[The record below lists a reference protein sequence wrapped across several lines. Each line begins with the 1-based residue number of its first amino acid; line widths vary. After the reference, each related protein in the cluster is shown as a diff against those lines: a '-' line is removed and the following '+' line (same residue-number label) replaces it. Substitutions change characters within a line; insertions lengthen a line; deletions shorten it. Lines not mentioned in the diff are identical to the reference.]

1 MKRTL
6 LTLAAALFLLPASA
20 QQVPEWL
27 KEGILYHIYPSSFKD
42 SDGDGIG
49 DLEGI
54 RSKLPYVKSLGA
66 NTIWLSPVFRSEF
79 EDGGYDITDFYRIDP
94 RFGTN
99 SQLVQL
105 VREAHDLGIRVCLD
119 LVAGHTSDKHPWFR
133 QSSEADPELQYS
145 DYYIWSDSKD
155 SLPTKK
161 FVRSDAARDG
171 NYMKNFFDIQ
181 PALNYGYLHPDPA
194 QPWQQGYDD
203 PGPTA
208 VRNEL
213 KNIISFWMDKG
224 VDGFRCDMAQS
235 LVKGDDKQHTGT
247 MRLWHELRSWF
258 EAKYPEG
265 ILISEWSQP
274 RQSLRAGF
282 HIDLLIHNGA
292 GTKIYRTLVCQT
304 DDRGTKET
312 PCFFDYE
319 GRGQVKAFAEN
330 YRIEY
335 EATRELGYAAMPT
348 CSHDIWRLNR
358 FDRNTPEQLK
368 TALTLF
374 LTLPAG
380 PILYYGRR
388 PRQGGQLHEPQPQ
401 QLPHADAVG
410 RLAQRRLLDRRRL
423 TALPAD
429 RSFARTPHRRGRGAR
444 PAVDSQLRQGT
455 HRSAPPD
462 TGARHAGRMA
472 LRERHRA
479 TLPHGLRPRAGRAE
493 IPRRPQPVEAECDGA
508 FRLGR
513 RRSRSGLRH
522 GRRREIHLEKRV
534 VHLEDETRLG
544 GHPENNRI
552 KPDNERFRQAERRA
566 ERSSDY
572 AEARKRRMKFNLFVK
587 PSTEPNFVRV
597 MPRRENDR

>member
-66 NTIWLSPVFRSEF
+66 NTIWLSPVCRSEF

-155 SLPTKK
+155 SFPTKK

-181 PALNYGYLHPDPA
+181 PALNYGYLHPNPA

-330 YRIEY
+330 YRTEY
-335 EATRELGYAAMPT
+335 ETTRELGYAAMPT

-374 LTLPAG
+374 LTLPAV
-380 PILYYGRR
+380 PILYYGEEIGMRN
-388 PRQGGQLHEPQPQ
+388 LE
-401 QLPHADAVG
+401 DAPVKEG
-410 RLAQRRLLDRRRL
+410 SYTSRN
-423 TALPAD
+423 
-429 RSFARTPHRRGRGAR
+429 RSSCRTPMQWDDSPNAGFSTAAESNAFYRRNLASGQKGLSVAFDL
-444 PAVDSQLRQGT
+444 AT
-455 HRSAPPD
+455 HRGYDADHPRVVGD
-462 TGARHAGRMA
+462 VGKAGVSICSVEDVKGLIA
-472 LRERHRA
+472 LRRQTPALGTQGAWRFVSDVEQPYPMVYARELDGQKYLVALNPSKRSA
-479 TLPHGLRPRAGRAE
+479 TARFASEGAAAE
-493 IPRRPQPVEAECDGA
+493 AVYGTGDGA
-508 FRLGR
+508 KYT
-513 RRSRSGLRH
+513 SKNGLST
-522 GRRREIHLEKRV
+522 LKM
-534 VHLEDETRLG
+534 
-544 GHPENNRI
+544 
-552 KPDNERFRQAERRA
+552 KPVSAVIL
-566 ERSSDY
+566 
-572 AEARKRRMKFNLFVK
+572 KI
-587 PSTEPNFVRV
+587 TE
-597 MPRRENDR
+597 